1 LKVKPDCL
9 GNKVFSIPKEETKF
23 VELITSIYENKK
35 KQKDIKKYEDKIN
48 LMVYKLYDL
57 TKEEIEI
64 IENETA

>member
-1 LKVKPDCL
+1 VP
-9 GNKVFSIPKEETKF
+9 IPVITEKEETKF